1 MQGGFLVLY
10 ASPREVSVEFDIFR
24 MHLSY
29 GNGGPS
35 PSAHNARHYCFFTA
49 LHTMQV
55 GVSHKISVRP
65 SLCLSNA
72 GIVIERKKLLPKLLH
87 RIKGPFI

>member
-1 MQGGFLVLY
+1 MEG
-10 ASPREVSVEFDIFR
+10 
-24 MHLSY
+24 
-29 GNGGPS
+29 
-35 PSAHNARHYCFFTA
+35 RHRQPIMLGIIVVFFTA

-55 GVSHKISVRP
+55 GVSHEISVRP

-72 GIVIERKKLLPKLLH
+72 GIVKKRKKLLPKLLH